1 MILKEANVRKSSI
14 ITILF
19 FLFLI
24 LPHHSYA
31 EKIKVIASIVPLAD
45 FARQVGGDRI
55 DVQLLLPPGA
65 SPHTYEPTPKA
76 IREINDAKVFIKIGA
91 GLENWA
97 EKIITA
103 SGNKGLIIVDS
114 SKGIQLIRDIHSHHS
129 SPGSRADPHIWLDP
143 VIASDIV
150 TKIEKALIE
159 ADPENARIYEKNAL
173 LYREKLSQLDKEIS
187 DKIKTF
193 KIKEYITFHPAWNYF
208 SKRYGLRVAGVIE
221 ELPGKEPSPKHV
233 ARIVREVKRIGSK
246 VIFAEPQFNPKI
258 AEAIARESGA
268 RVLLLDPIGGQEGR
282 ETYVKMM
289 RYNISVIESVMK

>member
-1 MILKEANVRKSSI
+1 MMKNLVIVGLLPLLIMIAN
-14 ITILF
+14 
-19 FLFLI
+19 
-24 LPHHSYA
+24 HSYA

-45 FARQVGGDRI
+45 FAKQVGGERI

-76 IREINDAKVFIKIGA
+76 LREVNNAKVFIKLGA
-91 GLENWA
+91 GLEFWG
-97 EKIITA
+97 EKIIKA
-103 SGNKGLIIVDS
+103 SGNRGLIIVDS
-114 SKGIQLIRDIHSHHS
+114 SKGIQLIRDVHSHHS
-129 SPGSRADPHIWLDP
+129 SLNSGADPHIWLNP

-150 TKIEKALIE
+150 TKIERALIE
-159 ADPENARIYEKNAL
+159 ADPENAKIYEKNAL

-193 KIKEYITFHPAWNYF
+193 SIKEYVTFHPAWNYF

-268 RVLLLDPIGGQEGR
+268 RVLFLDPIGGQEGR
-282 ETYVKMM
+282 ETYMKMM
-289 RYNISVIESVMK
+289 RHNISVMESVMK

>member
-1 MILKEANVRKSSI
+1 MRKVILSILLPLLIMIAN
-14 ITILF
+14 
-19 FLFLI
+19 
-24 LPHHSYA
+24 HSYA

-45 FARQVGGDRI
+45 FAKQVGGERI

-76 IREINDAKVFIKIGA
+76 LREVNDAKVFIKIGA

-114 SKGIQLIRDIHSHHS
+114 SKGIQLIRDVHSHHS
-129 SPGSRADPHIWLDP
+129 SHNLYADPHIWLNP

-150 TKIEKALIE
+150 TKIEKALID
-159 ADPENARIYEKNAL
+159 ADPENAKIYEKNAL

-193 KIKEYITFHPAWNYF
+193 SIKEYVTFHPAWNYF

-233 ARIVREVKRIGSK
+233 ARIVREVKRIGNK

-268 RVLLLDPIGGQEGR
+268 RVLFLDPIGGQEGR
-282 ETYVKMM
+282 ETYIKMM
-289 RYNISVIESVMK
+289 RYNISVMESVMK

>member
-1 MILKEANVRKSSI
+1 MTKNLVIAVL
-14 ITILF
+14 
-19 FLFLI
+19 LFLSVI
-24 LPHHSYA
+24 IANRSYA

-45 FARQVGGDRI
+45 FARHVGGDSI

-76 IREINDAKVFIKIGA
+76 IREVNDAKVFIKIGA

-114 SKGIQLIRDIHSHHS
+114 SKGIQLIRDVHSHHS
-129 SPGSRADPHIWLDP
+129 SLNSGADPHIWLNP

-150 TKIEKALIE
+150 TKIERALIE
-159 ADPENARIYEKNAL
+159 ADPENAKIYEKNAL

-193 KIKEYITFHPAWNYF
+193 SIKEYVTFHPAWNYF

-233 ARIVREVKRIGSK
+233 ARIVREIKRIGSK

-268 RVLLLDPIGGQEGR
+268 RVLFLDPIGGQEGR
-282 ETYVKMM
+282 ETYIKMM
-289 RYNISVIESVMK
+289 RHNISVMESVMK

>member
-1 MILKEANVRKSSI
+1 MRKVILSILLPLLIMIAN
-14 ITILF
+14 
-19 FLFLI
+19 
-24 LPHHSYA
+24 HSYA

-45 FARQVGGDRI
+45 FAKQVGGERI

-76 IREINDAKVFIKIGA
+76 LREVNDAKVFIKIGA

-114 SKGIQLIRDIHSHHS
+114 SKGIQLIRDVHSHHPSPITHHS
-129 SPGSRADPHIWLDP
+129 SLNSYADPHIWLNP
-143 VIASDIV
+143 VIANDIV

-159 ADPENARIYEKNAL
+159 ADPENAKIYEKNAL

-193 KIKEYITFHPAWNYF
+193 SIKEYVTFHPAWNYF

-268 RVLLLDPIGGQEGR
+268 RVLFLDPIGGQEGR
-282 ETYVKMM
+282 ETYMKMM
-289 RYNISVIESVMK
+289 RHNISVMESVMK

>member
-1 MILKEANVRKSSI
+1 MRKVIISILLPLLIMIAN
-14 ITILF
+14 
-19 FLFLI
+19 
-24 LPHHSYA
+24 HSYA

-45 FARQVGGDRI
+45 FAKQVGGERI

-76 IREINDAKVFIKIGA
+76 LREVNDAKVFIKIGA

-114 SKGIQLIRDIHSHHS
+114 SKGIQLIRDVHSHHS
-129 SPGSRADPHIWLDP
+129 SHDSYADPHIWLNP
-143 VIASDIV
+143 VIANDIV

-159 ADPENARIYEKNAL
+159 ADPENAKIYEKNAL

-193 KIKEYITFHPAWNYF
+193 SIKEYVTFHPAWNYF

-268 RVLLLDPIGGQEGR
+268 RVLFLDPIGGQEGR
-282 ETYVKMM
+282 ETYIKMM
-289 RYNISVIESVMK
+289 RYNISVMESVMK

>member
-1 MILKEANVRKSSI
+1 MRKVILSILLPLLIMIAN
-14 ITILF
+14 
-19 FLFLI
+19 
-24 LPHHSYA
+24 HSYA

-45 FARQVGGDRI
+45 FAKQVGGERI

-76 IREINDAKVFIKIGA
+76 LREVNNAKVFIKIGA

-114 SKGIQLIRDIHSHHS
+114 SKGIQLIRDVHSHHLS
-129 SPGSRADPHIWLDP
+129 IDSYADPHIWLNP
-143 VIASDIV
+143 VIANDIV

-159 ADPENARIYEKNAL
+159 ADPENAKIYEKNAL

-193 KIKEYITFHPAWNYF
+193 SIKEYVTFHPAWNYF

-268 RVLLLDPIGGQEGR
+268 RVLFLDPIGGQEGR
-282 ETYVKMM
+282 ETYMKMM
-289 RYNISVIESVMK
+289 RHNISVMESVMK